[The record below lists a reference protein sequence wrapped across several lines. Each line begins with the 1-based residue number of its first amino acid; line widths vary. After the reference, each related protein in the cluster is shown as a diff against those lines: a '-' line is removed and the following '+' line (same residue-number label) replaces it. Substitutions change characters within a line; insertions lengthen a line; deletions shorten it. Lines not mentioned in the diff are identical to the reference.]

1 MTSRVIRSSVATAVA
16 LAAGL
21 AFTAFMSGAAAQNGA
36 PAPSVPTP
44 HAPNGRP
51 DLSGMWGGGG
61 GGGAGEAKE
70 ENGNIT
76 ANVASRRCAPNQ
88 VKCDEH
94 TNQSHD
100 GEFTGRM
107 NPSRPLYKPEHWD
120 RVQFLDLN
128 TNKEDPIFVC
138 QPYGVPR
145 VGPPAKIVQTADE
158 VIFLYA
164 QGGAGTQPTDFRVI
178 PTDGRKH
185 DPVRAKDVTYYGH
198 SVGRW
203 EGDTL
208 LVDSVGFNDITW
220 LERGGYFHSDKM
232 RVLERFRREGNVL
245 HYQVTVEDPEVLL
258 QPWVMTE
265 RQLRLNTNPNAYI
278 PEGSP
283 CRDYDSTNMVTKV
296 RH

>member
-1 MTSRVIRSSVATAVA
+1 MKRRFIRCGIATAVA
-16 LAAGL
+16 CAAGL
-21 AFTAFMSGAAAQNGA
+21 VLTSWAAAQNGA
-36 PAPSVPTP
+36 PASAVSTP
-44 HAPNGRP
+44 RTADGKP

-61 GGGAGEAKE
+61 GGGDADKDDG
-70 ENGNIT
+70 GNIT
-76 ANVASRRCAPNQ
+76 SNVASRRCAPTQ

-94 TNQSHD
+94 TNQSYD
-100 GEFTGRM
+100 GEFTARM
-107 NPSRPLYKPEHWD
+107 SPSRPLYKPEYWD
-120 RVQFLDLN
+120 RVQYLDLN

-145 VGPPAKIVQTADE
+145 VGPPARIIQTTND
-158 VIFLYA
+158 VVFLYA

-178 PTDGRKH
+178 PTDGRTH
-185 DPVRAKDVTYYGH
+185 DPVRARDVSYYGH

-208 LVDSVGFNDITW
+208 VVDSVGFNDITW
-220 LERGGYFHSDKM
+220 LDKGGYFHSDKM

-258 QPWVMTE
+258 EPWAMTE
-265 RQLRLNTNPNAYI
+265 RQLRLNTNPKAYI
-278 PEGSP
+278 AEGSP
-283 CRDYDSTNMVTKV
+283 CRDYDSTNMVTKI

>member
-1 MTSRVIRSSVATAVA
+1 M
-16 LAAGL
+16 
-21 AFTAFMSGAAAQNGA
+21 
-36 PAPSVPTP
+36 
-44 HAPNGRP
+44 
-51 DLSGMWGGGG
+51 
-61 GGGAGEAKE
+61 
-70 ENGNIT
+70 
-76 ANVASRRCAPNQ
+76 
-88 VKCDEH
+88 
-94 TNQSHD
+94 
-100 GEFTGRM
+100 
-107 NPSRPLYKPEHWD
+107 
-120 RVQFLDLN
+120 
-128 TNKEDPIFVC
+128 
-138 QPYGVPR
+138 
-145 VGPPAKIVQTADE
+145 GPPAKIVQTADE

-283 CRDYDSTNMVTKV
+283 CCDYDSTNMVTKV

>member
-1 MTSRVIRSSVATAVA
+1 
-16 LAAGL
+16 
-21 AFTAFMSGAAAQNGA
+21 
-36 PAPSVPTP
+36 
-44 HAPNGRP
+44 
-51 DLSGMWGGGG
+51 MWGGGG
-61 GGGAGEAKE
+61 GGGDADKDDG
-70 ENGNIT
+70 GNIT
-76 ANVASRRCAPNQ
+76 SNVASRRCAPTQ

-94 TNQSHD
+94 TNQSYD
-100 GEFTGRM
+100 GEFTARM
-107 NPSRPLYKPEHWD
+107 SPSRPLYKPEYWD
-120 RVQFLDLN
+120 HVQYLDLN

-145 VGPPAKIVQTADE
+145 VGPPARIIQTTND
-158 VIFLYA
+158 VVFLYA

-185 DPVRAKDVTYYGH
+185 DPVRARDVSYYGH

-208 LVDSVGFNDITW
+208 VVDSVGFNDITW
-220 LERGGYFHSDKM
+220 LDKGGYFHSDKM

-258 QPWVMTE
+258 EPWAMTE
-265 RQLRLNTNPNAYI
+265 RQLRLNTNPKAYI
-278 PEGSP
+278 AEGSP
-283 CRDYDSTNMVTKV
+283 CRDYDSTNMVTKI